1 MWRLALSTLRYRRTG
16 LVAAFVAMALG
27 TAIVLA
33 CGGLMETGIRT
44 AVPPQRLAA
53 AAVVVAGNQAYQ
65 LPKAHP
71 ANQEEDP
78 GSATMAER
86 VRVDAG
92 LVNILQSL
100 PGAAKVVG
108 EVSFPAAVL
117 TDRQPVSG
125 AAQPQGHDWASAA
138 LTPYSLRAGTA
149 PARPG
154 QVVLDAALARRSG
167 AVVGDRVRVAAGGM
181 TGTYRVTGVVAP
193 AGDRPVTQP
202 AVFFSAADARR
213 LAGHPGTVDS
223 IGILATPGTDVGQLR
238 RRVQA
243 TVAAHAAV
251 ALAGDDR
258 GLAEFPEAKAD
269 GETLIAIAGVFGG
282 IAVMVAVLVVA
293 STLALSVQQRQREV
307 ALLRAIGATPR
318 QVRRMILTETLVVA
332 AFATA
337 VGCLPGSHLG
347 RWLLDQLAANGLTPP
362 AVAFRQGWIPAVT
375 AAGVALLI
383 ALAAALLAGRRAAL
397 TRPSEALT
405 EATLQRR
412 WLSWGRLPAALVFL
426 AGGVAL
432 AIVTMTVMSGPVAAS
447 TAGPT
452 VMVFAFGLALLGP
465 GTTRLMT
472 AVLQPLRAVSG
483 LAGELAM
490 LNARARTVRT
500 AAAAM
505 PIMLAVGIATALLYV
520 QTTQAAAAERAYA
533 ASLRADVVLTSTVGG
548 GLPPDLIGSVRRL
561 SGVAGASEY
570 VTSTGYVERPHDRAQ
585 GEDGWPLQGVTADG
599 AAQTTAA
606 SVTAGTLA
614 ALRGNTVALPAQH
627 ARALGRGVGD
637 TIRMRLGDRAQV
649 ELRVVA
655 LLSASS
661 SSQTILLPA
670 GLLAAH
676 TTAGR
681 PTQILVRA
689 APGADTR
696 RLTAGLTK
704 LAGRWPGVTVADR
717 SALTAAHGEQQQTQ
731 AWVNYLLVGM
741 IVAYTAIAVVNTLV
755 LATAQR
761 RREFALLRL
770 TGSTRGQ
777 VLRMMG
783 MEGVLVAVVGIVLGT
798 AVSTTALVPFSVA
811 ASDSP
816 MPSGPPWIYLAVI
829 GTAAALALAATLL
842 PTWQALRSPPA
853 EAAVTP
859 T

>member
-1 MWRLALSTLRYRRTG
+1 MWRLALSTLRYRGTG

-53 AAVVVAGNQAYQ
+53 AAVVVAGNQVYQ
-65 LPKAHP
+65 LPKADP

-78 GSATMAER
+78 GSATLAER

-100 PGAAKVVG
+100 PGAAKVVA

-125 AAQPQGHDWASAA
+125 AAQPQGHDWAAAA

-167 AVVGDRVRVAAGGM
+167 AAVGDRVRVAAGGM

-202 AVFFSAADARR
+202 AVFFSAGDARR
-213 LAGHPGTVDS
+213 LAGHPGKVDS
-223 IGILATPGTDVGQLR
+223 IGILATPGTDIGQLR

-269 GETLIAIAGVFGG
+269 AETLIAIAAVFGG

-347 RWLLDQLAANGLTPP
+347 RWLLDQLAANGLIPP

-375 AAGVALLI
+375 AAGVALLT
-383 ALAAALLAGRRAAL
+383 ALAAALLVGRRAAL
-397 TRPSEALT
+397 TRPSEALA
-405 EATLQRR
+405 EADLQRR
-412 WLSWGRLPAALVFL
+412 WLGWGRLLAALVFL

-452 VMVFAFGLALLGP
+452 VMLFAFGLALLGP
-465 GTTRLMT
+465 GITRLMT
-472 AVLQPLRAVSG
+472 AVLQPLRMVSG

-490 LNARARTVRT
+490 LNARAQTVRT

-520 QTTQAAAAERAYA
+520 QTTQAAATERAYA
-533 ASLRADVVLTSTVGG
+533 ANLRADVVLTSTVGG

-661 SSQTILLPA
+661 QTILLPA

-717 SALTAAHGEQQQTQ
+717 SALTATYGEQQQTQ

-755 LATAQR
+755 LATARR

-798 AVSTTALVPFSVA
+798 AVSTTTLVPFSVA

-816 MPSGPPWIYLAVI
+816 MPSGPPWIYLAVV